1 LVPVVTAK
9 LIEKYQLDGFG
20 LAVSG
25 LLAVVSLGDLNYT
38 GGSPEIF

>member
-9 LIEKYQLDGFG
+9 LIEKYQLHGFG
-20 LAVSG
+20 SAAPG
-25 LLAVVSLGDLNYT
+25 LPAVVSFGDLNYT